1 MTHINYKVE
10 HLPNDQK
17 QIMTLINQK
26 VLDGVKVNYLIK
38 TSNGKIIMLKIDT
51 KDKDIKNLVSS
62 LGYTEE

>member
-26 VLDGVKVNYLIK
+26 ILDNIKVNYLIK
-38 TSNGKIIMLKIDT
+38 TSNGKITVLKIDT